1 MRRLIVPLALLT
13 LLALAAVGTVRVR
26 AASAPPPPAPTA
38 PPTYHPT
45 LQLSATQGT
54 RDQALVVVVSDFP
67 AHAPLTLSW
76 DGGALAQ
83 GTTDDAGY
91 LALRIAVPHDAPEG
105 PHEVRAAG
113 PAHTTAGAA
122 FTVAAPPA
130 VTYHPALAASPAQA
144 LPGARLVALASGFPP
159 GGALTLS
166 WDGASLAQAT
176 ADASG
181 AARLDATLPATGPGS
196 AAGPHEVRV
205 GGPAHTT
212 ASAPVTVLD
221 PAQVYHPALALDA
234 AQGLRGARVA
244 LAATGFAPGQD
255 VRFYWD
261 HVGGTDL
268 GTVRADT
275 SGNADHTVTIGQGLS
290 VTDGAHRLYA
300 AGSTPTLA
308 ASAFYTVQPTPPACG
323 GLSIPL
329 PFVSPLCLDPFGW
342 LTGALTNM
350 VHNATAGVGSQ
361 VASALVEQQ
370 DYTQVDQLKA
380 AFGTT
385 QQLARDLFA
394 VLFLAGALTWYAR
407 RLGMGPAGEAATQM
421 VEGGLGLAVTSALP
435 WMLGLYIGA
444 VNGAARMILADPA
457 KQGGDAIATLTAHL
471 ITASLLDGLNPLFLG
486 VIAGFVVLFFVLLVL
501 IVITRIIGLIYAAAV
516 YLAAPLCVVCM
527 VSPLTRGVAR
537 AWARLWFSLTLWGVS
552 YALAI
557 AAVSAMLADFADK
570 GLFNGGL
577 QSLAEAIAGILVI
590 YGAPKL
596 GDALL
601 GGGASRALGIGHVP
615 LLSNAINY
623 GTSAAL
629 GGAGGAIGAFMKG
642 TGTETGVPAAGA
654 TPAAPTVTEIG
665 PPLAA
670 LAAPI
675 NAEWGLIE

>member
-1 MRRLIVPLALLT
+1 MRRLPAPLTALAVAV
-13 LLALAAVGTVRVR
+13 LLALAVGVGARGGATPAD
-26 AASAPPPPAPTA
+26 AASRPSPTNTPVPTQTPYPTYTAVPTWTPQPTA
-38 PPTYHPT
+38 TPTHHPT
-45 LQLSATQGT
+45 LTLSASQEMPGE
-54 RDQALVVVVSDFP
+54 ALIAAASDFP
-67 AHAPLTLSW
+67 PGGTVTLSW
-76 DGGALAQ
+76 DGGYLAR
-83 GTTDDAGY
+83 GAADESGY
-91 LALRIAVPHDAPEG
+91 LAFRVTVPGNATLG
-105 PHEVRAAG
+105 PHEVRAIG
-113 PAHTTAGAA
+113 PAHTSASAP
-122 FTVAAPPA
+122 FVVA
-130 VTYHPALAASPAQA
+130 VLYHPALAVSQAQ
-144 LPGARLVALASGFPP
+144 
-159 GGALTLS
+159 
-166 WDGASLAQAT
+166 
-176 ADASG
+176 
-181 AARLDATLPATGPGS
+181 
-196 AAGPHEVRV
+196 
-205 GGPAHTT
+205 GPAATH
-212 ASAPVTVLD
+212 L
-221 PAQVYHPALALDA
+221 
-234 AQGLRGARVA
+234 A
-244 LAATGFAPGQD
+244 LAATGFAPLRG
-255 VRFYWD
+255 VSFYWD
-261 HVGGTDL
+261 TMSSSTHVGDATTD
-268 GTVRADT
+268 DT
-275 SGNADHTVTIGQGLS
+275 GNASLDTTVSQALS
-290 VTDGAHRLYA
+290 VGAHRLVAAQNTPALHAYA
-300 AGSTPTLA
+300 FFTALA
-308 ASAFYTVQPTPPACG
+308 VPPHCG
-323 GLSIPL
+323 GLEVPL
-329 PFVSPLCLDPFGW
+329 PFVNPLCLDPFGW
-342 LTGALTNM
+342 LTGALTDM
-350 VHNATAGVGSQ
+350 VHNATAGVGTQ

-421 VEGGLGLAVTSALP
+421 VEGGLGLAVTTALP

-457 KQGGDAIATLTAHL
+457 KQGGDAIAKLTAHL

-486 VIAGFVVLFFVLLVL
+486 VIGGFVVLFFVLLVL

-557 AAVSAMLADFADK
+557 AAVSAMLADFANK

-601 GGGASRALGIGHVP
+601 GGGASRALGLGHVP

-629 GGAGGAIGAFMKG
+629 GGIGGGLANMMRGAAAA
-642 TGTETGVPAAGA
+642 ETGVPAGAA
-654 TPAAPTVTEIG
+654 TPAAPTITEIG

-670 LAAPI
+670 LSAPI
-675 NAEWGLIE
+675 EAEWGLIE